1 MTRDLLVRFS
11 AVFLVFAAIAGATG
25 AASAS
30 DLPAALATLAGSLA
44 LVTLG
49 LAAGVRERPRRPAL
63 VRARR
68 RDGGRRDAGRR

>member
-11 AVFLVFAAIAGATG
+11 AVFLVFAIVAGATG

-30 DLPAALATLAGSLA
+30 ALPMALATLAGSLA

-49 LAAGVRERPRRPAL
+49 LAAGLRERPRRTAA

-68 RDGGRRDAGRR
+68 RAADRR